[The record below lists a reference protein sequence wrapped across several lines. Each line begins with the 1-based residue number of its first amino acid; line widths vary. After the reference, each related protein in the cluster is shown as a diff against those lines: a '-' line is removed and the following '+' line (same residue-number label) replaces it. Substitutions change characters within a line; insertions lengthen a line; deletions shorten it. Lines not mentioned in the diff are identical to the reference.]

1 MVASVDC
8 NDEEIERIHKL
19 VDDLARPI
27 FVLKA
32 ARGLLRANAQSG
44 TQESTGQSRGA
55 HTRQRNA
62 AAQIVDIID
71 QYILE
76 E

>member
-1 MVASVDC
+1 MVAPVECS
-8 NDEEIERIHKL
+8 DEEIERIVQL

-32 ARGLLRANAQSG
+32 ARGLLRANALSG
-44 TQESTGQSRGA
+44 TQESAGQCRGA
-55 HTRQRNA
+55 RTRERNA
-62 AAQIVDIID
+62 AAQIADIID
-71 QYILE
+71 QYIRE